1 MTRDHRIYLQD
12 ILDSISRIENYVA
25 EMTYEDFAGDQKT
38 VDAVVRNIEIIGEAT
53 KNIPE
58 EIRSMHPDLPWREM
72 AGMRDKMIHG
82 YFEIVHGILW
92 ETIKH
97 DLSLIKPGIKGILD
111 K

>member
-1 MTRDHRIYLQD
+1 MTRDYRIYLQD
-12 ILDSISRIENYVA
+12 ILDSISRIENYV
-25 EMTYEDFAGDQKT
+25 EDMTYEDFVDDQKT

-53 KNIPE
+53 KNVPE
-58 EIRSMHPDLPWREM
+58 DVRETYPDLPWREM

-82 YFEIVHGILW
+82 YFEILHGILW

-97 DLSLIKPGIKGILD
+97 DLSVIKPRIREMLD